1 MWDERYGQPGYVY
14 GTEPNDFLVEVAE
27 RIPAGPVLSLAE
39 GEGRNA
45 VFLASR
51 GHDVLGVDSSRVG
64 LQKAQALARE
74 RGVAVRTELADLAE
88 YAIEPGAWAGIV
100 SIFCHLP
107 PAVRARVHAAAV
119 AGLRPGGAFVL
130 EAYRKEQL
138 GRGTGGPPVLELL
151 YDLDEVRAELAGLEL
166 VHAEALVRDVREG
179 GYHSGEGA
187 VIQIVGIKPA

>member
-14 GTEPNDFLVEVAE
+14 GTDPNEFLAAVAD
-27 RIPAGPVLSLAE
+27 RIPPGPVLSLAE

-45 VFLASR
+45 VFLAGR

-74 RGVAVRTELADLAE
+74 RGVAVRTELADLSD
-88 YAIEPGAWAGIV
+88 YAIQPGAWAGIV

-107 PAVRARVHAAAV
+107 SAVRARVHAAAV

-138 GRGTGGPPVLELL
+138 GRGTGGPPVADLL
-151 YDLDEVRAELAGLEL
+151 YALDEVRAELAGLEL

-179 GYHSGEGA
+179 RFHTGEGA
-187 VIQIVGIKPA
+187 VIQIVGVKQA